1 MIITLTLNPAIDKTI
16 EVPNLTLGTVNRITD
31 NYHVEVGGKGI
42 NVSKVLKELGSSS
55 KAIGIVG
62 GTNGDIIKKYLDE
75 KHLEY
80 EFVDGKMNTR
90 INLKIV
96 DPESKLTTEINE
108 SGGPYE
114 FEVYEKLK
122 KVLCINIRKGD
133 IVILA
138 GSLPK
143 GADPNYYNQLIALCM
158 EKGAKVY
165 LDIEGELLQKAILLK
180 PHVIKP
186 NLNEL
191 ESMFHKK
198 FESKIDIVNA
208 ARTILL
214 SGVETVI
221 ISMGEHGALFAKKDK
236 IISAKGLNVK
246 TKSTVGA
253 GDAMVA
259 AFAYSEE
266 RKLSFHEGVKLSIAT
281 SAAKVMLEGTT
292 APTLSQIQDLLAHV
306 ILEEDS
312 L

>member
-16 EVPNLTLGTVNRITD
+16 EVPNLTLGAVNRITD

-62 GTNGDIIKKYLDE
+62 GTNGDIIKKYLEE

-108 SGGPYE
+108 FGGPYE

-122 KVLCINIRKGD
+122 NVMCINIRKGD

-143 GADPNYYNQLIALCM
+143 GADPYYYNQLIALCM

-198 FESKIDIVNA
+198 FQSKNDIVNA

-221 ISMGEHGALFAKKDK
+221 ISMGELGALFAKKDK